1 VTIEYNN
8 GLGVI
13 IDAPKDAGEGWTPFT
28 VLGERLLSMKVDI
41 VCVTNSFLIKLEWSC
56 VGGSPQLGHKQ
67 DFLSSFA
74 GLGVW
79 LLSHPVVLG
88 GITSCYLLLALDWGV
103 W

>member
-1 VTIEYNN
+1 
-8 GLGVI
+8 
-13 IDAPKDAGEGWTPFT
+13 
-28 VLGERLLSMKVDI
+28 
-41 VCVTNSFLIKLEWSC
+41 
-56 VGGSPQLGHKQ
+56 
-67 DFLSSFA
+67 LSSFA